1 MIVVGSKGFAKELL
15 GVFHQ
20 LDKLTDLIF
29 FDNINIINNDLL
41 FNKFKIIHTIDEVN
55 KHFAELDSN
64 FVLGTGNPKFREEL
78 CYKFEKLGGQLCSV
92 ISPKSYIA
100 PFDVN
105 IGIGTAIITGAVID
119 NNVNIGRGSLI
130 NSNCTIGHDT
140 RIGSFSEICPGVVI
154 SGNCSIGKSV
164 FIGSN
169 ATILPEINI
178 GEGAVIAAGSVVTR
192 DIPDNCMVAGA
203 PAIIKKEI
211 APNE

>member
-1 MIVVGSKGFAKELL
+1 MIIVGSKGFAKELL

-20 LDKLTDLIF
+20 LDELDGLIL
-29 FDNINIINNDLL
+29 FDDVNVLKNETVFNN
-41 FNKFKIIHTIDEVN
+41 FKVIHTVEQVKEHFSEV
-55 KHFAELDSN
+55 DSS
-64 FVLGTGNPKFREEL
+64 FVLGIGTPRLRETL
-78 CYKFEKLGGQLCSV
+78 CSKFELLGGQLCSV

-130 NSNCTIGHDT
+130 NTNCTIGHDT
-140 RIGSFSEICPGVVI
+140 CIGSFSEICPGVVI

-169 ATILPEINI
+169 ATILPKISL
-178 GEGAVIAAGSVVTR
+178 GEGAIIAAGSVVTK
-192 DIPDNCMVAGA
+192 DVEPYTMVAGA

-211 APNE
+211 VPNE